1 MRFRG
6 KVSCT
11 KVVIASVLLILI
23 LTCMFQLYGAELRY
37 SHLFVTGA
45 VGKDGIGQ
53 VCYRGENT
61 TITVRMVN
69 STDPIVGELTL
80 FYDEYNGLLIGG
92 GYTNSSGYA
101 VLHWGVPEDYHL
113 GQTTIKASCPNRPDA
128 IPVYADLFIKSKTNF
143 ENLTYPLSVYPGEK
157 LVVEAILVDNNNS
170 SIPNQRVYLKDYQND
185 SLNESFTDT
194 LGRFS
199 LSWEVPLDTPVGPWR
214 FRVRFEENQSYAS
227 TEAEIIVNISPPPI
241 MVKSITLNAT
251 RVEPNTP
258 ILVTVEVSEDNPLIS
273 VRINDYQLEK
283 VGRTIWRGIIEASS
297 QPGKYTLSVIIY
309 YNGTTYVNGSNTCYI
324 VEGEAQSFPAGV
336 FLLFLTVEN
345 TDFTTELIVLAP
357 VSAVAVVSAAIT
369 WKGRKRQPIFS
380 RDYTLDANS

>member
-92 GYTNSSGYA
+92 EYTNSSGYA
-101 VLHWGVPEDYHL
+101 VLHWSVPEDYHL

-128 IPVYADLFIKSKTNF
+128 IPVYTDLFIKSKTNF

-241 MVKSITLNAT
+241 MVKSITLNGT
-251 RVEPNTP
+251 RVAPNTP

-273 VRINDYQLEK
+273 VRINDYQL
-283 VGRTIWRGIIEASS
+283 
-297 QPGKYTLSVIIY
+297 
-309 YNGTTYVNGSNTCYI
+309 
-324 VEGEAQSFPAGV
+324 
-336 FLLFLTVEN
+336 
-345 TDFTTELIVLAP
+345 
-357 VSAVAVVSAAIT
+357 
-369 WKGRKRQPIFS
+369 KR
-380 RDYTLDANS
+380 